1 MSIQLGPYVR
11 GEIQAP
17 LSYTFQDSSGAAID
31 LTGYTAK
38 FSCREQDGA
47 PSLYSAALASDPT
60 TGQVGYTWT
69 GAEWA
74 TAGHYM
80 AEFWVG
86 NGVHRLASLM
96 LEFDVRTPVGS
107 IPAI

>member
-1 MSIQLGPYVR
+1 VSIQLGPYVR

-17 LSYTFQDSSGAAID
+17 LRYTFQDANGNVID
-31 LTGYTAK
+31 LSGYTAK

-47 PSLYSAALASDPT
+47 PSLYSAVLVGDPT

-69 GAEWA
+69 GVEWA

-86 NGVHRLASLM
+86 NGINRLCSLL

>member
-1 MSIQLGPYVR
+1 MSIKLGPYVR

-17 LSYTFQDSSGAAID
+17 LLYTFKDSTGAAID

-47 PSLYSAALASDPT
+47 PVLYSAV
-60 TGQVGYTWT
+60 VGSPPANGEVVYAWT
-69 GAEWA
+69 GVEWP
-74 TAGHYM
+74 TAGHYL

-86 NGVHRLASLM
+86 NGINRLASLLM
-96 LEFDVRTPVGS
+96 EFDVRTPVGS

>member
-1 MSIQLGPYVR
+1 MSIRLGPYVR

-17 LSYTFQDSSGAAID
+17 LVYTFQDSSGAVID
-31 LTGYTAK
+31 LSGYTAK

-47 PSLYSAALASDPT
+47 PTLYSAVVGSPT
-60 TGQVGYTWT
+60 TGGQVVYAWT
-69 GAEWA
+69 GTEWS
-74 TAGHYM
+74 TAGHYL

-86 NGVHRLASLM
+86 NGVHRLASVLM
-96 LEFDVRTPVGS
+96 EFDVRTPVGS